1 MIMGHKSIM
10 KKICVCI
17 LLMFLTAFSSC
28 IARGGSGSVAT
39 GKSPQHTKEA
49 KQVLA
54 TLKNAARCKTPYFGH
69 QDALMYG
76 QNWWINEQDSL
87 FERSDVYEVC
97 GQYPYVLGLDL
108 GKIEKGNERNLDRCL
123 FWQMRKA
130 AIMHYKRG
138 GLITISWH
146 MDNPVTDSTV
156 WDRTAGDVVHKVLN
170 DSLVHKKYLQ
180 WLDRGAEFLNQLV
193 DPQGRKIPILFRPL
207 HECNIEAFWWSSK
220 SCTKE
225 DYIALWRMTYDYFV
239 NKKNMKQLLWVYSP
253 YNIKT
258 DDELAERFPG
268 DEFVD
273 VVGYERYQLGAVTY
287 EMAAERF
294 AKGASKGL
302 DISIDFSKKHKK
314 IAALTETGFPGI
326 PYDKWWTEALGESIY
341 KKRIA
346 YIHVWRN
353 GRSESHYHAPCKK
366 SNSNL
371 NFQSF
376 IKDNNIYLLRV
387 DK

>member
-1 MIMGHKSIM
+1 M

-17 LLMFLTAFSSC
+17 VLMFLTAFSSC

-54 TLKNAARCKTPYFGH
+54 TLKNAARCKSPYFGH

-146 MDNPVTDSTV
+146 MDNPVTDSTA
-156 WDRTAGDVVHKVLN
+156 WDCTAGNVVRRILYEPA
-170 DSLVHKKYLQ
+170 LRKKYLL
-180 WLDRGAEFLNQLV
+180 WLEKGASFFNQLV
-193 DPQGRKIPILFRPL
+193 DDRGKPIPILFRPF
-207 HECNIEAFWWSSK
+207 HECNMNGFWWSGN
-220 SCTKE
+220 SCSDK
-225 DYIALWRMTYDYFV
+225 DYIELWKLTFDFFV
-239 NKKNMKQLLWVYSP
+239 NKKKMYQLLWVYSP
-253 YNIKT
+253 YDIKT
-258 DDELAERFPG
+258 EQELEARYPG
-268 DEFVD
+268 DEYVD
-273 VVGYERYQLGAVTY
+273 VIGYERYQLGALTY
-287 EMAAERF
+287 KIGAERYVNGVRKGIDVTLKF
-294 AKGASKGL
+294 AKPR
-302 DISIDFSKKHKK
+302 KKVV
-314 IAALTETGFPGI
+314 AFTETGFPGV
-326 PYDKWWTEALGESIY
+326 PYDKWWTEALGKAIKGKEIVY
-341 KKRIA
+341 
-346 YIHVWRN
+346 VTLWRN
-353 GRSESHYHAPCKK
+353 GKSEDYYFGPCLKSLSSPDFNHMIKK
-366 SNSNL
+366 
-371 NFQSF
+371 QK
-376 IKDNNIYLLRV
+376 IKLLSPR
-387 DK
+387 